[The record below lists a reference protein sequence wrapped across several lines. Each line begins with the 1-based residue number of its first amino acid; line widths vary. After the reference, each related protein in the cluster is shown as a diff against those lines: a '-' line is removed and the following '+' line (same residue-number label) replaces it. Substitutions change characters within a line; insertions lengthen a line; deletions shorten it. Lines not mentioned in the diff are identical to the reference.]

1 MAARLAVGLMS
12 GTSLDGIDAA
22 LVRIYDDDRF
32 ELVEFLTQPYT
43 PAQRAWLLSLCDPAT
58 SHVEAICRAN
68 MELGELF
75 AQAVFAVAERA
86 GMALHQIDLI
96 GSHGQTIYHIPG
108 RATLQIGEPAVIAN
122 RTGVVTVGDFRPA
135 DIALGGQGA
144 PLIPY
149 FDQIAF
155 RHLAPAAVQN
165 IGGIG
170 NVTLV
175 LEEGAVA
182 PVLGFDTGP
191 GNMVIDAV
199 VEMITEGQESF
210 DRDGQIAARGRV
222 DQRLLAR
229 LLSHPYFHQA
239 PPKTTGREL
248 FGREFARELVASS
261 GLSGEDLVATVT
273 AFTAHSIA
281 QQYERFIFPHAAPQ
295 LVIVGGGG
303 SYNPTLMWMLQDLLP
318 IPVLTHEAVGLPG
331 KAKEAVAFAFLAKAA
346 LERRTNNVPGATGGR
361 PGVLGKICYPPS
373 DGHREAVPS

>member
-1 MAARLAVGLMS
+1 M
-12 GTSLDGIDAA
+12 
-22 LVRIYDDDRF
+22 RIYDDDRF

-144 PLIPY
+144 PLVPY

-191 GNMVIDAV
+191 G
-199 VEMITEGQESF
+199 T
-210 DRDGQIAARGRV
+210 
-222 DQRLLAR
+222 
-229 LLSHPYFHQA
+229 
-239 PPKTTGREL
+239 
-248 FGREFARELVASS
+248 
-261 GLSGEDLVATVT
+261 
-273 AFTAHSIA
+273 
-281 QQYERFIFPHAAPQ
+281 
-295 LVIVGGGG
+295 
-303 SYNPTLMWMLQDLLP
+303 W
-318 IPVLTHEAVGLPG
+318 
-331 KAKEAVAFAFLAKAA
+331 
-346 LERRTNNVPGATGGR
+346 
-361 PGVLGKICYPPS
+361 
-373 DGHREAVPS
+373 